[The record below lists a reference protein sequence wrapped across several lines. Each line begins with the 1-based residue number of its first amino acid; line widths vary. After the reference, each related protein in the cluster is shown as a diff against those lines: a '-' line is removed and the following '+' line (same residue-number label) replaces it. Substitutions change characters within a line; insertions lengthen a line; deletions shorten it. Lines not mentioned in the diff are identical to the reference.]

1 MSWPD
6 RARSENDLR
15 GRPNRSPELIDQVF
29 RERYVGWVWRRRLTV
44 TKDAVKTMIVPV
56 KIAAPPPPTR

>member
-6 RARSENDLR
+6 RARSENDLH